1 MRHGTDCYP
10 GGHGQANLLQ
20 AAHGEKDLSRK
31 QKGVSSKMPNLLGR
45 RFRCEV
51 CNTEV
56 LITKAGEGEV
66 ECCGKPM
73 TAQQPRPLP
82 SSD

>member
-1 MRHGTDCYP
+1 M
-10 GGHGQANLLQ
+10 LQ
-20 AAHGEKDLSRK
+20 AADGEKDLEGHPNPHRTK
-31 QKGVSSKMPNLLGR
+31 KGALDKMPNLLGR

-56 LITKAGEGEV
+56 LITKAGEGQV

-73 TAQQPRPLP
+73 TVQQPRPLP

>member
-1 MRHGTDCYP
+1 
-10 GGHGQANLLQ
+10 
-20 AAHGEKDLSRK
+20 
-31 QKGVSSKMPNLLGR
+31 MPNLLGR

-56 LITKAGEGEV
+56 LITKAGEGAV

-73 TAQQPRPLP
+73 TVQQPKPLP